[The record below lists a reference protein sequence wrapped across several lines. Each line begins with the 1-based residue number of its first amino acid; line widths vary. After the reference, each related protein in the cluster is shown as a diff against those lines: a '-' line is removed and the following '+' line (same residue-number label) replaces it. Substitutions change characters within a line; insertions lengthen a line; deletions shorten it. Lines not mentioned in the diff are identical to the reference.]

1 MPLVEHLY
9 ELRSR
14 LTKALLGI
22 TVGIVVAFLLREQV
36 FEVLKQPYC
45 NTDLAES
52 RPECVL
58 TSFAP
63 LEQFSVTLRISFI
76 AGIVF
81 AAPVWLYQIGAFIT
95 PGLHKKERRYAG
107 GFLAVSLLM
116 FVIGSLFAF
125 FTMSRA
131 LDFLL
136 GFAGDDVS
144 ALVGL
149 ESYLSFVTLL
159 LLCFGISFQFPVI
172 LMFLNIVGVLSAAR
186 LRAWR
191 RGMVV
196 AIAVLSA
203 VVTPTTDP
211 YTFAFMAV
219 PLYVMYEVVVLLAR
233 LRERRK
239 RSAVQAD
246 PVFGLADDE
255 ASPSPVRA
263 APLETPT
270 SLDPAADEAVE
281 SRLP

>member
-81 AAPVWLYQIGAFIT
+81 ASPVWLYQIGAFIT

-116 FVIGSLFAF
+116 FAIGSLFAF

-219 PLYVMYEVVVLLAR
+219 PLYVMYEVVVVLAR

-239 RSAVQAD
+239 RSTAAAD